1 MTTRAYILIET
12 VVGRTAEVSAA
23 LEAMPAMKRVDMVT
37 GPYDVIAIAEA
48 TDLPSLG
55 NLISDEMHSIMEIVK
70 TVSCLSVSS

>member
-23 LEAMPAMKRVDMVT
+23 LEAMPAMKRVDTVT

-48 TDLPSLG
+48 EDLPSLG
-55 NLISDEMHSIMEIVK
+55 NLISDEMHSIMGIVK